1 MRRLPAESIVVYEQ
15 RVLGEGTM
23 ISRDVPDPV
32 GRARFGP
39 GLPGEVNP
47 ERTLFAWVRMVL
59 CVPDFAVGG
68 AAFSGLSYQQ
78 VYQ

>member
-1 MRRLPAESIVVYEQ
+1 MIV
-15 RVLGEGTM
+15 
-23 ISRDVPDPV
+23 RDVPDPV

-59 CVPDFAVGG
+59 GVSDFAVGG
-68 AAFSGLSYQQ
+68 AAFSGLLYQQ
-78 VYQ
+78 MHY

>member
-23 ISRDVPDPV
+23 ILRDVPDPV

-39 GLPGEVNP
+39 GLPGEVDP

-59 CVPDFAVGG
+59 CIPDFAVGG
-68 AAFSGLSYQQ
+68 AAFFSSLYQQ
-78 VYQ
+78 VYY